1 MKGIQD
7 LFQQVHALVNRMGSS
22 NEVWHFILA
31 AGIVIAGF
39 LLLELLWRY
48 TNRRAEHALEKKGVK
63 QWAPYVT
70 GFIPS
75 FRLAFAALLLRVA
88 AMPLALPPQ
97 VLSIIRGIEMF
108 LLFLAVI
115 WFFFHLVDLFDIL
128 ARFLRPDL
136 REKVEES
143 MLKNLKGILRLT
155 GIVVMA
161 FLVMFLQRE
170 LFPAWVWKSPLW
182 RYVLLALVAVLL
194 FAGGKMLIAFLQTM
208 TVSLRD
214 TEEKTRLRLVLA
226 ATFWPIR
233 LLVCALAVY
242 AAQEL
247 LPLPDTVNRFADTA
261 VKVVA
266 VLVLFLFFYRL
277 LDVVEYELTKF
288 VKREDNEFDLN
299 LVQMVRIITRV
310 IVIVFGAIY
319 LLKAATGK
327 PMTTLLAGLGIGGL
341 AVALAAQDTL
351 KNLFGSFMLMA
362 DKPFAVGDWIYVE
375 GTHGTVEEIGFRSTR
390 IRTFP
395 GNLISVPN
403 EKMASLSIENVQRR
417 PYIRRSMNITVTY
430 DTAPEKVDRAVQIV
444 KEILARCPE
453 LDPSYPPKVHFSDFN
468 DASLNVLVVYWFRG
482 NNYWASV
489 AFNEQINFEILR
501 RFNDEGIEFAFPTTT
516 TYLAQDD
523 RRPLSIALSD
533 RHKPEMPLF
542 N

>member
-1 MKGIQD
+1 MKGIQN
-7 LFQQVHALVNRMGSS
+7 LMQQFHSLAERVVSG
-22 NEVWHFILA
+22 NEVWQFVLA
-31 AGIVIAGF
+31 AGIIIAGF
-39 LLLELLWRY
+39 LLLEAVWQY
-48 TNRRAEHALEKKGVK
+48 SNRKMEEALDRKGVK
-63 QWAPYVT
+63 DWAPRLA

-75 FRLAFAALLLRVA
+75 FRLAAAAVLLNVG
-88 AMPLALPPQ
+88 AMLLVMPPQ
-97 VLSIIRGIEMF
+97 IQAMIRGIEVL

-115 WFFFHLVDLFDIL
+115 WFLFHLVGLLDIL
-128 ARFLRPDL
+128 ATMLPPDL
-136 REKVEES
+136 RKRFEEG
-143 MLKNLKGILRLT
+143 MLNNLKGILRVA
-155 GIVVMA
+155 GVFVMA
-161 FLVMFLQRE
+161 FLVVYEQRE
-170 LFPAWVWKSPLW
+170 LFPAWVWQSQSW
-182 RYVLLALVAVLL
+182 RYALLVLVAVLL
-194 FAGGKMLIAFLQTM
+194 FAGGRMLITFLQTM

-214 TEEKTRLRLVLA
+214 TEEKTRLRLVLT

-233 LLVCALAVY
+233 LLLFALVIFGF
-242 AAQEL
+242 QEILL
-247 LPLPDTVNRFADTA
+247 LPETVNRFAER
-261 VKVVA
+261 VVSVVA
-266 VLVLFLFFYRL
+266 ILVLFLFFYRL

-299 LVQMVRIITRV
+299 LVQMVRIVARV
-310 IVIVFGAIY
+310 VVIVFGAIY

-362 DKPFAVGDWIYVE
+362 DKPFAVGDWINVE
-375 GTHGTVEEIGFRSTR
+375 DTHGTVEEIGFRSTR

-395 GNLISVPN
+395 GNLVSIPN

-444 KEILARCPE
+444 KEILARRTE
-453 LDPSYPPKVHFSDFN
+453 LDPWYPPKVHFSDFN
-468 DASLNVLVVYWFRG
+468 DASLNILVVYWFRG
-482 NNYWASV
+482 NDYWASV

-523 RRPLSIALSD
+523 RRPLSVTVRD
-533 RHKPEMPLF
+533 ENERMTPLF